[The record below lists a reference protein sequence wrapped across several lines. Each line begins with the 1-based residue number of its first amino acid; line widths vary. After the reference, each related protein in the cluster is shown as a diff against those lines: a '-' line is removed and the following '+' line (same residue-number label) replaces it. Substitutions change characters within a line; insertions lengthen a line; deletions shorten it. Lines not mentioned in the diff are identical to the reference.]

1 MNLKHERKRKIRQT
15 DKNGKEKET
24 EFREYKE
31 RGKIKKKEETHT
43 RTHKRKKKNV
53 SFKIV
58 VHTII
63 DNFNGIDVT
72 ILVYAASYVAIEN
85 FVVD

>member
-15 DKNGKEKET
+15 DKNGIEKET

-43 RTHKRKKKNV
+43 RTHKRKKKMCP
-53 SFKIV
+53 SRSLYIRLS
-58 VHTII
+58 II
-63 DNFNGIDVT
+63 STV
-72 ILVYAASYVAIEN
+72 
-85 FVVD
+85 

>member
-43 RTHKRKKKNV
+43 RTHKRKKKMCP
-53 SFKIV
+53 SRSLYIRLS
-58 VHTII
+58 II
-63 DNFNGIDVT
+63 STV
-72 ILVYAASYVAIEN
+72 
-85 FVVD
+85 